1 MESQLRACSHDAPA
15 FQVVKES
22 IFSCTF
28 YRGVAKGGARGG
40 RPPPNCLQNSKR
52 FKSGEILREGD
63 VRQAAVHSYIIISI
77 IICVCASCYCKNQI
91 LARQINPKT
100 CVRRQEIAFPRSRNR
115 KFSRGSMSPDPL
127 GGSCVRH
134 SMFAPPPQ
142 TFTSGYARD
151 FLLHHLLVSTA
162 LPILI
167 ILDLICSYF
176 RNQNIY
182 SEMSCAAVVPKSQQ
196 FTACF
201 N

>member
-1 MESQLRACSHDAPA
+1 MYFLRGRSQ
-15 FQVVKES
+15 
-22 IFSCTF
+22 
-28 YRGVAKGGARGG
+28 GGARGG
-40 RPPPNCLQNSKR
+40 RPPPIVCKNSKR
-52 FKSGEILREGD
+52 FKSGEILREGGG
-63 VRQAAVHSYIIISI
+63 VRQAAVHSYIIIGI
-77 IICVCASCYCKNQI
+77 IICVCVSCYCKNQI

-100 CVRRQEIAFPRSRNR
+100 RVRRQEIAFPRSRNR

-134 SMFAPPPQ
+134 SKFAPPPQ
-142 TFTSGYARD
+142 TFTSGYAPD

-182 SEMSCAAVVPKSQQ
+182 SEMSCAALVPKSQQ